1 MAGSGLGSTAG
12 TGSRPSSS
20 RAQDAMEP
28 CMLRLVVALGLG
40 TVLLIIS
47 ITAILLGIAEPI

>member
-1 MAGSGLGSTAG
+1 
-12 TGSRPSSS
+12 
-20 RAQDAMEP
+20 
-28 CMLRLVVALGLG
+28 MLRLVVALGLG